1 MGAFREL
8 GNRGNN
14 GGHVYRIRCEWC
26 WEIFHARQVQART
39 CSVAHRLRLS
49 RWCRAYRELTG
60 ITPNTGPRGDLKR
73 KLARSAALL
82 DGHTPADRKDRRGK

>member
-8 GNRGNN
+8 GHRGHN

-26 WEIFHARQVQART
+26 WEIFHARQHQART

-49 RWCRAYRELTG
+49 RWCRAYRDLTG
-60 ITPNTGPRGDLKR
+60 ITPATGPRGN
-73 KLARSAALL
+73 ARRMTPVAAAIA
-82 DGHTPADRKDRRGK
+82 DGAPVAGEDV